1 MPITPPTITGNS
13 VFMSAMICSGLMAS
27 SLHGQAQHWPQNEQW
42 PMPLLFGQFVQKMHA
57 PVFDLHQ
64 YGNGCWAF
72 RVMMVTQKFMRQYNE
87 LVCRRCSTRIY
98 WFGFGGPGGVRG
110 VHFPVCLGFM
120 SQVPCSRNFI
130 VFLAS
135 LTIWHTRSRETPK
148 W

>member
-98 WFGFGGPGGVRG
+98 WFGFLTGVL
-110 VHFPVCLGFM
+110 VAFAA
-120 SQVPCSRNFI
+120 FI
-130 VFLAS
+130 FLFVWD
-135 LTIWHTRSRETPK
+135 L
-148 W
+148 